1 MGLLTSLFIYSRG
14 KKRGAERLER
24 EAQLAADEL
33 LLICDNCGHPLYK
46 HSDDGRELCP
56 TYS

>member
-1 MGLLTSLFIYSRG
+1 MGLLTSLFIYSQG

-24 EAQLAADEL
+24 EARLAADEL
-33 LLICDNCGHPLYK
+33 LEVCVDCGHPRYK